1 MSRGRSDGSNLRKSS
16 ELAAREADAFFSSL
30 GSCGAKFVVEAF
42 LSTSVPELIGKDFK
56 RAFKV

>member
-16 ELAAREADAFFSSL
+16 ELAAREADAFFSM